1 MDPVT
6 KSFVTQYL
14 ELHDIESVKD
24 STDFEKYSAYTI
36 LKKEYGSDLE
46 FSIDDIVTNDDSKGL
61 DGVAI
66 ILNEK
71 VVVTSIQEI
80 DDVIETSKSFT
91 IDYVFIQSKIETGFS
106 GLTFSN
112 INRTIKD
119 FFSERPQYVMT
130 EKIKE
135 AFELKKYLEYKYAQ
149 TKRSPNLKVFYV
161 TLGKWTGDKNL
172 VADLNISKTD
182 LENFGYFNEVWFEP
196 VDKQS
201 LEKFDRK
208 IREAVNASFSF
219 EKQFDLPVIEGVDNA
234 FFGVVSFNDFRNLIV
249 DDTGKIKNVFYDNV
263 RDFLGDNDVNQKIK
277 ETLTDKQFDKFL
289 ILNNG
294 VTVVAEEKRDL
305 QGSKFTITNY
315 QIVNGCQTSHVLFN
329 NKAIEG
335 IENVKIPI
343 RLIIT
348 KSEEIKSQ
356 ITLATNRQ
364 SEITEEQLAAFSEF
378 QKNLEQYYKS
388 VQINNIQLYYERRTG
403 QYNSD
408 LDIKKTKIV
417 NIKNQIKAVAS
428 MFINKPHLVSGYYG
442 KVYRSV
448 SKEIFKR
455 DDKLAIYLISSFSL
469 FRLEHL
475 IQKEKVIESRFN
487 KARYHMLMVFRVI
500 TAGYEMP
507 KYFNSSE
514 MEKYCEKLIAVLN
527 DDAKT
532 IEKFN
537 EVCKI
542 MDASGI
548 DIDNQ
553 KLMYQE
559 SSRDKFLET
568 AKSYLDKSTDATS

>member
-14 ELHDIESVKD
+14 ELHDIESKKE

-46 FSIDDIVTNDDSKGL
+46 FSIDDVVTNDDSKGL
-61 DGVAI
+61 DAVAI

-71 VVVTSIQEI
+71 IVVTTIQEI
-80 DDVIETSKSFT
+80 DDIIETSKSFT
-91 IDYVFIQSKIETGFS
+91 IDYIFIQSKIETGFS
-106 GLTFSN
+106 GPTFGN

-119 FFSERPQYVMT
+119 FFSENPQFVMT
-130 EKIKE
+130 DKIKE

-161 TLGKWTGDKNL
+161 TLGKWTGDQNL
-172 VADLNISKTD
+172 VADLNISKSD
-182 LENFGYFNEVWFEP
+182 LENLGYFNEVSFEP
-196 VDKQS
+196 IDKQS

-208 IREAVNASFSF
+208 IRESVNASFSF
-219 EKQFDLPVIEGVDNA
+219 EKQFDLPVIEGVENA

-249 DDTGKIKNVFYDNV
+249 DDTGRIKNVFYDNV
-263 RDFLGDNDVNQKIK
+263 RDFLGDNEVNLKIK
-277 ETLTDKQFDKFL
+277 ETLTDKEFDKFL

-294 VTVVAEEKRDL
+294 VTVVAEEKKDL
-305 QGSKFTITNY
+305 QGSKFTIFNY

-329 NKAIEG
+329 NKDIEG
-335 IENVKIPI
+335 IENLKVPI

-348 KSEEIKSQ
+348 KSEPIKSQ

-364 SEITEEQLAAFSEF
+364 SQITEEQLAAFSEF

-388 VQINNIQLYYERRTG
+388 VQINNLQLYYERRTG

-417 NIKNQIKAVAS
+417 NIKNQIKSVAS
-428 MFINKPHLVSGYYG
+428 MFLNKPHLVSGYYG

-448 SKEIFKR
+448 EKEIFKR
-455 DDKLAIYLISSFSL
+455 DDKLALYLISSYSL
-469 FRLEHL
+469 FRLEQL
-475 IQKEKVIESRFN
+475 IQKEKIIDSKYN
-487 KARYHMLMVFRVI
+487 KARYHMLMVFRVLA
-500 TAGYEMP
+500 AGYDVP

-514 MEKYCEKLIAVLN
+514 MEKYCDKLSALLN
-527 DDAKT
+527 NDEETKY
-532 IEKFN
+532 KFL
-537 EVCKI
+537 EVCQV
-542 MDASGI
+542 MDDSGI
-548 DIDNQ
+548 NIDNQ

-559 SSRDKFLET
+559 NSRDKFLET
-568 AKSYLDKSTDATS
+568 AKNYLANLTNAS

>member
-46 FSIDDIVTNDDSKGL
+46 FSIDDVVTNDDSKGL

-71 VVVTSIQEI
+71 IVVTSIQEI
-80 DDVIETSKSFT
+80 DDIIETSKSFT

-106 GLTFSN
+106 GPTFGN

-119 FFSERPQYVMT
+119 FFSEKPQYVMT

-161 TLGKWTGDKNL
+161 TLGKWTGDINL
-172 VADLNISKTD
+172 VADLNISRTD
-182 LENFGYFNEVWFEP
+182 LENFGYFNEVSFEP

-219 EKQFDLPVIEGVDNA
+219 EKQFDLPVIDGVDNA
-234 FFGVVSFNDFRNLIV
+234 FFGVVSFDDFRNLIV

-263 RDFLGDNDVNQKIK
+263 RDFLGDNEVNQKIK
-277 ETLTDKQFDKFL
+277 ETLTDKEFDKFL

-305 QGSKFTITNY
+305 QGSKFTIINY

-329 NKAIEG
+329 NKDLEG
-335 IENVKIPI
+335 IENLKVPI

-348 KSEEIKSQ
+348 KSEPIKSQ

-364 SEITEEQLAAFSEF
+364 SQITEEQLAAFSEF

-388 VQINNIQLYYERRTG
+388 VQINGVQLYYERRTG

-428 MFINKPHLVSGYYG
+428 MFLNKPHLVSGYYG

-448 SKEIFKR
+448 EKEIFKR
-455 DDKLAIYLISSFSL
+455 DDKLALYLISSYSL
-469 FRLEHL
+469 FRLEQL
-475 IQKEKVIESRFN
+475 IQKEKLIDSKYN
-487 KARYHMLMVFRVI
+487 KARYHMLMVFRVL
-500 TAGYEMP
+500 AGGYDVP

-514 MEKYCEKLIAVLN
+514 MEKYCEKLFALLN
-527 DDAKT
+527 NDEETKY
-532 IEKFN
+532 KFL
-537 EVCKI
+537 EVCQV
-542 MDASGI
+542 MDDSGI
-548 DIDNQ
+548 NIDNQ

-559 SSRDKFLET
+559 NSRDKFLET
-568 AKSYLDKSTDATS
+568 AKNHLGKPADAS